1 VLGAL
6 VSRSRV
12 VSVLDLRQVLG
23 LEGGGMADLTRV
35 VVVEAADECFG
46 LAAEEVEGRLELPL
60 AELSPAPPGPFTHLT
75 RERLMVLDLEQFGEP
90 ALARRG

>member
-1 VLGAL
+1 V
-6 VSRSRV
+6 RV
-12 VSVLDLRQVLG
+12 VAERMDGVVVAGAGPVG
-23 LEGGGMADLTRV
+23 LVAALILARAGIRV
-35 VVVEAADECFG
+35 VVVEAGEECFG

>member
-1 VLGAL
+1 M
-6 VSRSRV
+6 S
-12 VSVLDLRQVLG
+12 DLP
-23 LEGGGMADLTRV
+23 RV
-35 VVVEAADECFG
+35 VVVEAGEECFG